1 MNEHEKDNSNSD
13 YVDKLNA
20 ESSQELTSVEMILE
34 REKIILERERLSH
47 EREMLEFERA
57 KWESSQNYSAGIR
70 SKSTLFLVV
79 GFFSLLFLI
88 FGVIFGY
95 VLNKPTQKE
104 SLLSS
109 AALIQKLNS
118 TNILSSEL
126 FSGELS
132 DVEDKGSTYLLILK

>member
-13 YVDKLNA
+13 YVEKLNA
-20 ESSQELTSVEMILE
+20 ESSQELTSSEMILE

-57 KWESSQNYSAGIR
+57 KWESNQKYSASGR
-70 SKSTLFLVV
+70 SKSTALLVV
-79 GFFSLLFLI
+79 GFFSLLFLV

-95 VLNKPTQKE
+95 VLNKPTQKD
-104 SLLSS
+104 SFLSS
-109 AALIQKLNS
+109 SALIQKLDS
-118 TNILSSEL
+118 TNILSREL